1 MRKKL
6 VGSLVGGLLLLAGTL
21 CAFGQET
28 RATLGGK
35 VTDTTGAVIR
45 KATVVVNA
53 DETGVVQSTQSNG
66 ADDWKVQN
74 LLPGHYRFAVSARG
88 FKTTEHS
95 SIELQIS
102 DSKIV
107 DTSLQ
112 VSDRKNGSAY
122 RQLAW

>member
-1 MRKKL
+1 
-6 VGSLVGGLLLLAGTL
+6 
-21 CAFGQET
+21 
-28 RATLGGK
+28 

-45 KATVVVNA
+45 KATVVVTA

-66 ADDWKVQN
+66 AGDWKVQN
-74 LLPGHYRFAVSARG
+74 LLPGHYRFAVSAGG